1 MNHYAM
7 KSPLAACEEVRS
19 PFSVAD
25 RRNPVFCPKPRR
37 IGSVPPIDPVRPL
50 RWQACSYQMDLC
62 DLRTGPE
69 LLDLFLP
76 KAEEQSPVASSP
88 PFFCGSPPSRVANPV
103 VHDTRFGEENRPLT
117 PTPFSI
123 SGGGGP
129 YPGGAGV
136 VVPMSPRKG
145 CVRSAAKFG
154 FQPAV
159 VRVEGF
165 DCLENRD
172 RRRHGITAV
181 A

>member
-7 KSPLAACEEVRS
+7 KSPLAGCEEVRS
-19 PFSVAD
+19 PFAVSD

-37 IGSVPPIDPVRPL
+37 IGPVPPIDPVRPL
-50 RWQACSYQMDLC
+50 RWQACCQVDLC
-62 DLRTGPE
+62 DLRAGPE

-103 VHDTRFGEENRPLT
+103 VHDIRFGEDRPLT
-117 PTPFSI
+117 PTPFTI
-123 SGGGGP
+123 NNGP
-129 YPGGAGV
+129 HPVAMYQSAVP
-136 VVPMSPRKG
+136 VPMSPRKG
-145 CVRSAAKFG
+145 CVRAATKFG
-154 FQPAV
+154 FQPAT
-159 VRVEGF
+159 VRIEGF

>member
-7 KSPLAACEEVRS
+7 KSPLAGCEEVRS
-19 PFSVAD
+19 PFAVSD

-37 IGSVPPIDPVRPL
+37 IGPVPPIDPVRPL
-50 RWQACSYQMDLC
+50 RWQACCQVDLC
-62 DLRTGPE
+62 DLRAGPE

-103 VHDTRFGEENRPLT
+103 VHDSRFGEDRPLT
-117 PTPFSI
+117 PTPFTI
-123 SGGGGP
+123 NNGP
-129 YPGGAGV
+129 HPVAMYQSAVP
-136 VVPMSPRKG
+136 VPMSPRKG
-145 CVRSAAKFG
+145 CVRAATKFG
-154 FQPAV
+154 FQPAT
-159 VRVEGF
+159 VRIEGF

>member
-7 KSPLAACEEVRS
+7 KSPLAGCEEVRS
-19 PFSVAD
+19 PFAVSD

-37 IGSVPPIDPVRPL
+37 IGAVPPIDPVRPL
-50 RWQACSYQMDLC
+50 RWQACCQVDLC
-62 DLRTGPE
+62 DLRAGPE

-103 VHDTRFGEENRPLT
+103 VHDIRFGEDRPLT
-117 PTPFSI
+117 PTPFTI
-123 SGGGGP
+123 NNGP
-129 YPGGAGV
+129 HPVAMYQSAVP
-136 VVPMSPRKG
+136 VPMSPRKG
-145 CVRSAAKFG
+145 CVRAATKFG
-154 FQPAV
+154 FQPAT
-159 VRVEGF
+159 VRIEGF

-172 RRRHGITAV
+172 RRRHGITAM